1 MTAEHRRG
9 GPGAVPA
16 CRLVDV
22 LRDGLAQATPAGLPL
37 GAHQRRVLGALL
49 ACRTEAAGGHRYRC
63 EECEKEFFVPHSCGN
78 RHCPQCQGR
87 EAAQWLLR
95 QSASVLPVPY
105 FHVVFTLPHALNPLI
120 RQNQAALY
128 ALLFSAASSTLLDF
142 ARERFG
148 AVPGITAVLHT
159 WSQTLAEHYHLHCIV
174 TAGGMTSDQ
183 KHWRKGNPRY
193 LFAVKALSKVFR
205 ARMRDGIRELFS
217 AGKLQFHGIMAD
229 LQCPVAFEHWLA
241 PAVRRKWVVY
251 SKRPFAGPSQVLGY
265 LSRYTHRVAIGN
277 GRLLHLD
284 SEHHT
289 IRFRYKDYANRGQ
302 HEEMELPTREF
313 VRRFCLHVLP
323 KGFQKIRHF
332 GLLSNRNRKEKIA
345 AARVLLEKAAAPPT
359 PAAAPATDT
368 VQPQSTPVT
377 VTPVPQPRCP
387 CCGSERLI
395 LLEHRPRRIIP
406 VCLPFPDSS

>member
-1 MTAEHRRG
+1 MTKESRTG
-9 GPGAVPA
+9 GGSGAKPA
-16 CRLVDV
+16 CKLADV
-22 LRDGLAQATPAGLPL
+22 LRDGLGQASAATLPL
-37 GAHQRRVLGALL
+37 GAHQRKVLGTLL
-49 ACRTEAAGGHRYRC
+49 ACRTEAAGGHRFRC
-63 EECEKEFFVPHSCGN
+63 TDCEKEFFVPHRCGN

-105 FHVVFTLPHALNPLI
+105 FHMVFTLPHALNPLI

-148 AVPGITAVLHT
+148 GVPGITAVLHT

-174 TAGGMTSDQ
+174 TAGAMSDDQ
-183 KHWRKGNPRY
+183 TRWIKGNPRY

-205 ARMRDGIRELFS
+205 ARMCDGIHALFRE
-217 AGKLQFHGIMAD
+217 GKLQFHGIMAD
-229 LQCPVAFEHWLA
+229 YEDPLAFEHWLA

-251 SKRPFAGPSQVLGY
+251 SKRPFAGPQQVLGY

-277 GRLLHLD
+277 ARLLHLD
-284 SEHHT
+284 AEEHT
-289 IRFRYKDYANRGQ
+289 IRFRYKDYANHGQ
-302 HEEMELPTREF
+302 REEMELPTPEF

-345 AARVLLEKAAAPPT
+345 TARVLLNQARPDVIPASVCILPLLLPGALIEPQQPP
-359 PAAAPATDT
+359 P
-368 VQPQSTPVT
+368 
-377 VTPVPQPRCP
+377 PRCP
-387 CCGSERLI
+387 CCGSERVSHLG
-395 LLEHRPRRIIP
+395 EKPRRIVP

>member
-1 MTAEHRRG
+1 MTAEYRRG
-9 GPGAVPA
+9 GCGAVPA

-22 LRDGLAQATPAGLPL
+22 LRDGLAQATPDELPL
-37 GAHQRRVLGALL
+37 GTHQRRVLGALL
-49 ACRTEAAGGHRYRC
+49 ACRTEAAGGHRSRC
-63 EECEKEFFVPHSCGN
+63 IDCEKEFFVPHSCGN

-87 EAAQWLLR
+87 EAAEWLER

-120 RQNQAALY
+120 RQNQDALY
-128 ALLFSAASSTLLDF
+128 ALLFSAASSTLMDF

-148 AVPGITAVLHT
+148 DVPGITAVLHT

-174 TAGGMTSDQ
+174 TAGAMSNDQ
-183 KHWRKGNPRY
+183 SRWTRGNPRY
-193 LFAVKALSKVFR
+193 LFSVKALSKVFR
-205 ARMRDGIRELFS
+205 ARMRDGIPALSEEGRF
-217 AGKLQFHGIMAD
+217 QFHGIMAEC
-229 LQCPVAFEHWLA
+229 QEAAAFEHWLA
-241 PAVRRKWVVY
+241 PTLRRKWVVY
-251 SKRPFAGPSQVLGY
+251 SKRPFAGPQQVLAY

-284 SEHHT
+284 AERHT
-289 IRFRYKDYANRGQ
+289 IRFRYKDYADHGRSKV
-302 HEEMELPTREF
+302 MELDTTEF

-345 AARVLLEKAAAPPT
+345 TARTLLEKAAAPPL
-359 PAAAPATDT
+359 PATGAAPLQR
-368 VQPQSTPVT
+368 VPVT
-377 VTPVPQPRCP
+377 VTPVPAPRYP

-395 LLEHRPRRIIP
+395 HLGENPRQIVP
-406 VCLPFPDSS
+406 VRLPFPDSS